1 MSSHHYSH
9 YSQTVK
15 TKGKNKFQS
24 YNTEEGYERKSVN
37 TLYNKYNKYNK
48 KNYFRTDEKRNYL
61 RQIPKSPNSSYRRST
76 PSNLRKPEPKGA
88 KMKSIDKLFKHK
100 TTFSFDSQNNSFYSP
115 IKNERSKEKS
125 NHKFVSS
132 YYTNKKKDKKKVQN
146 LPKKFNHN
154 RNQTI
159 GNDNLTYTQK
169 LLSPKKLAVQ
179 TPKKYE
185 GKLKTYT
192 KQSKVYQSQT
202 INKPYSKFSRNNA
215 PKTQIIYKNQTSS
228 KLNNSYTELP
238 PKCKYCCNYL
248 IEQKVYKRSV
258 PKEEIQ
264 IFKTN
269 TNLRSKSGK
278 KSNLKKSKV
287 TFSSKKG
294 NLYDTF
300 SEGVG
305 KVETTI
311 KNNRYDPNY
320 YVNENGTSVFKE
332 PKKTSTL
339 VKHYVKNNNQGKKFR
354 YYNDAKVFGKK
365 NNMAYYEIN
374 ESPQKKVFISPI
386 YI

>member
-9 YSQTVK
+9 YSQTAK

-24 YNTEEGYERKSVN
+24 YNTEEGYERTSVN
-37 TLYNKYNKYNK
+37 TLYNKYNKYNN

-125 NHKFVSS
+125 NHKFFSS
-132 YYTNKKKDKKKVQN
+132 YYTNKKKDKKKDQKF
-146 LPKKFNHN
+146 PKKFQHN

-159 GNDNLTYTQK
+159 GNSSFTQK
-169 LLSPKKLAVQ
+169 LLSPKKIAPQ
-179 TPKKYE
+179 TPKRYE
-185 GKLKTYT
+185 ESIKTYSN
-192 KQSKVYQSQT
+192 KSKVYQSQT
-202 INKPYSKFSRNNA
+202 INKPYSKFSRNA
-215 PKTQIIYKNQTSS
+215 QKTQKIYKNQTSS
-228 KLNNSYTELP
+228 NLNNSTTKLP
-238 PKCKYCCNYL
+238 PKCKYCSNYL

-258 PKEEIQ
+258 PKEEIK
-264 IFKTN
+264 IFKT
-269 TNLRSKSGK
+269 TSNLGSKSGI
-278 KSNLKKSKV
+278 KSNLKNSKV
-287 TFSSKKG
+287 TFSPKNRNS
-294 NLYDTF
+294 YDTF
-300 SEGVG
+300 GEEVG

-320 YVNENGTSVFKE
+320 YINEYGTSVFKE
-332 PKKTSTL
+332 PIKTSTL
-339 VKHYVKNNNQGKKFR
+339 VQHYVKNNNLGKKVR

-386 YI
+386 HI

>member
-1 MSSHHYSH
+1 
-9 YSQTVK
+9 
-15 TKGKNKFQS
+15 
-24 YNTEEGYERKSVN
+24 
-37 TLYNKYNKYNK
+37 
-48 KNYFRTDEKRNYL
+48 
-61 RQIPKSPNSSYRRST
+61 
-76 PSNLRKPEPKGA
+76 
-88 KMKSIDKLFKHK
+88 MKSIDKLFKHK

-169 LLSPKKLAVQ
+169 LLSPKKLVVQ

-287 TFSSKKG
+287 TFSPKKG

-374 ESPQKKVFISPI
+374 ESPQKKVFISQI
-386 YI
+386 HI

>member
-132 YYTNKKKDKKKVQN
+132 YYTNKKKDKKKDQKF
-146 LPKKFNHN
+146 PKFQHN
-154 RNQTI
+154 RKQTI
-159 GNDNLTYTQK
+159 DNSSFTKK
-169 LLSPKKLAVQ
+169 LLSSKKIAPQ
-179 TPKKYE
+179 TPKRYE
-185 GKLKTYT
+185 ESIKTYSN
-192 KQSKVYQSQT
+192 KNKVYQAQT
-202 INKPYSKFSRNNA
+202 IKKPYSKFSRNA
-215 PKTQIIYKNQTSS
+215 QKTQNIYKSQTSYN
-228 KLNNSYTELP
+228 LNHSTTELP
-238 PKCKYCCNYL
+238 PKCKYGCNYL

-258 PKEEIQ
+258 PKEEIH

-269 TNLRSKSGK
+269 SNLKSKSGK
-278 KSNLKKSKV
+278 KSNFKNSKV
-287 TFSSKKG
+287 AFSPKKG
-294 NLYDTF
+294 NIYDTF
-300 SEGVG
+300 GEEVG

-311 KNNRYDPNY
+311 KNNRFDPNY
-320 YVNENGTSVFKE
+320 YINEYGTSVFKE
-332 PKKTSTL
+332 PKKTSSL
-339 VKHYVKNNNQGKKFR
+339 VKHYVKNNNLGKKVR

-374 ESPQKKVFISPI
+374 ESPQKRVFISPI
-386 YI
+386 RI